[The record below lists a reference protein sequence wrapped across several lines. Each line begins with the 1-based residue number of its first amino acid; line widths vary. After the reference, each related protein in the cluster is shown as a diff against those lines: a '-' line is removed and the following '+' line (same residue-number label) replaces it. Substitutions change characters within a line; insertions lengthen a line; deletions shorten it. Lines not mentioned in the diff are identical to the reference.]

1 MIGAVSAGFP
11 GGPMAISF
19 ALRACLLASA
29 SAVMTAC
36 ATNLPLQAAAIDY
49 RGDDP
54 ARPLTREA
62 QRPIV
67 LADKSRPSA
76 AAASTAPPARIAPR
90 PMPAAPSDLEPFQRV
105 ADLGASPGTSAVAE
119 ARSLAPE
126 TGNRPGGTRKLP
138 DDNPS
143 ARAVEIQPSDTL
155 YDISRRYS
163 VNMRALIETNALEP
177 PYALDVGGTIYL
189 PPPNLHVVEAG
200 ETLYAVSRR
209 YNVDTRSLALL
220 NGIAR
225 PFTVWPGDEL
235 LLPPLAR
242 DQAREP
248 ARPALAPP
256 PPASLVVA
264 EAKPLQQQA
273 SAPAAVKP
281 PTTRPPVANPPTRAL
296 PSQDGPIS
304 LVGTAATTAIVAPWP
319 PPPPP
324 SPQQAKST
332 PSTASGEFIWPVL
345 GRVLKGYGPGSDG
358 SRNDGINIAAAK
370 GAELRASAGGE
381 VVYAGNELAGFGN
394 LILIRHPGGWVTAY
408 AHCDTMAVSE
418 GDLVRQAQVIG
429 TAGSTGNAGAPQV
442 HFELR
447 KGKEPVDPTR
457 HLPPLQG

>member
-1 MIGAVSAGFP
+1 
-11 GGPMAISF
+11 MAIPF

-29 SAVMTAC
+29 AAGLAAC
-36 ATNLPLQAAAIDY
+36 ATNPPLQAAAIDY

-54 ARPLTREA
+54 ARPSTREA
-62 QRPIV
+62 SRPTV
-67 LADKSRPSA
+67 LTDKSRPSA
-76 AAASTAPPARIAPR
+76 APASTAPPARVAPR
-90 PMPAAPSDLEPFQRV
+90 PIPGPPSDLAPFQRV

-126 TGNRPGGTRKLP
+126 TGNRPGGARKLP

-143 ARAVEIQPSDTL
+143 ARVVEIQPSDTL

-242 DQAREP
+242 DQTREP
-248 ARPALAPP
+248 ARPALTPP
-256 PPASLVVA
+256 PPASVAVA
-264 EAKPLQQQA
+264 ETKALQQQA
-273 SAPAAVKP
+273 SLTAAVKP
-281 PTTRPPVANPPTRAL
+281 PATRPPFADPPARAL

-304 LVGTAATTAIVAPWP
+304 LVGTAATTAAVASKPLTKAPAIVAPWS

-332 PSTASGEFIWPVL
+332 PSTASGEFIWPVS
-345 GRVLKGYGPGSDG
+345 GRVLKGYGPGADG
-358 SRNDGINIAAAK
+358 SRNDGINIAANK

-418 GDLVRQAQVIG
+418 GDIIRQGQVIA
-429 TAGSTGNAGAPQV
+429 TAGSTGNAGVPQV

>member
-1 MIGAVSAGFP
+1 
-11 GGPMAISF
+11 MAIPF

-29 SAVMTAC
+29 AAGMTAC
-36 ATNLPLQAAAIDY
+36 ATNPPLQAAAIDY

-54 ARPLTREA
+54 ARSLTREA
-62 QRPIV
+62 PRPTV

-76 AAASTAPPARIAPR
+76 AAASTAPPARLAPR
-90 PMPAAPSDLEPFQRV
+90 PMPGMPSDLEPFQRV

-189 PPPNLHVVEAG
+189 PPPNIHVVEAG

-248 ARPALAPP
+248 ARSALAPP

-281 PTTRPPVANPPTRAL
+281 PAPRPPVTNLPARAL

-304 LVGTAATTAIVAPWP
+304 LTGTVATTAAVAPKPLPKAPAIVAPSP
-319 PPPPP
+319 PPPPLP
-324 SPQQAKST
+324 AQQAKST
-332 PSTASGEFIWPVL
+332 PSTASGEFIWPVS

-370 GAELRASAGGE
+370 GADLRASAGGE

-418 GDLVRQAQVIG
+418 GDLVRQGQVIA

-447 KGKEPVDPTR
+447 KGKEPVDPTL

>member
-1 MIGAVSAGFP
+1 
-11 GGPMAISF
+11 MAIPF

-29 SAVMTAC
+29 AAGMTAC
-36 ATNLPLQAAAIDY
+36 ASNPPLPAAAIDY

-54 ARPLTREA
+54 DHRMTVEATRPT
-62 QRPIV
+62 V
-67 LADKSRPSA
+67 LADAARPPA
-76 AAASTAPPARIAPR
+76 MAASPAPARPAPTT
-90 PMPAAPSDLEPFQRV
+90 PAGPEPSQRV
-105 ADLGASPGTSAVAE
+105 ADLGPSTGTSAVAE

-126 TGNRPGGTRKLP
+126 AGRRPGGARKLP
-138 DDNPS
+138 GDNPS
-143 ARAVEIQPSDTL
+143 ARAVEVLPSDTL

-177 PYALDVGGTIYL
+177 PYALDVGGTIFL
-189 PPPNLHVVEAG
+189 PPPNIHVVEAG

-242 DQAREP
+242 DQARAP
-248 ARPALAPP
+248 AKPVAVAPPAPVAIAAPPQQRPVLP
-256 PPASLVVA
+256 PPA
-264 EAKPLQQQA
+264 
-273 SAPAAVKP
+273 PA
-281 PTTRPPVANPPTRAL
+281 RQPVAKSPAPLPT
-296 PSQDGPIS
+296 QNGPIS
-304 LVGTAATTAIVAPWP
+304 LAGTAAMPPAALPPAVAPKP
-319 PPPPP
+319 PAPVQTAPAPAQP
-324 SPQQAKST
+324 VKTT
-332 PSTASGEFIWPVL
+332 PATATGEFIWPVS
-345 GRVLKGYGPGSDG
+345 GKVLKGYGPGSDG
-358 SRNDGINIAAAK
+358 SRNDGVNIAANK
-370 GAELRASAGGE
+370 GADLRAAAGGE

-408 AHCDTMAVSE
+408 AHCDTVAVNE
-418 GDLVRQAQVIG
+418 GDLVRQGQVIG
-429 TAGSTGNAGAPQV
+429 TAGSTGNAGVPQV

>member
-1 MIGAVSAGFP
+1 
-11 GGPMAISF
+11 MAIPF

-29 SAVMTAC
+29 AAGMTAC
-36 ATNLPLQAAAIDY
+36 ATNPPLQAAAIDY

-54 ARPLTREA
+54 ARPVAREA
-62 QRPIV
+62 PRPTV
-67 LADKSRPSA
+67 LADMSRPPTVA
-76 AAASTAPPARIAPR
+76 AAPVAPDIARPR
-90 PMPAAPSDLEPFQRV
+90 PAPITPTYLEPYQRV
-105 ADLGASPGTSAVAE
+105 ADLGASPGTSVVAE

-126 TGNRPGGTRKLP
+126 AGRRPGGPRKLP
-138 DDNPS
+138 GDNPS
-143 ARAVEIQPSDTL
+143 ARAVEVQPSDTL

-177 PYALDVGGTIYL
+177 PYALDVGGTIFL
-189 PPPNLHVVEAG
+189 PPPNIHLVEAG

-220 NGIAR
+220 NHIAR

-248 ARPALAPP
+248 SRPVTAAPAPVTVAAAKPPQQQAFAPP
-256 PPASLVVA
+256 TARSPVPSPPVA
-264 EAKPLQQQA
+264 GPPAKPLP
-273 SAPAAVKP
+273 SA
-281 PTTRPPVANPPTRAL
+281 
-296 PSQDGPIS
+296 DGPIA
-304 LVGTAATTAIVAPWP
+304 LAGTAATTAAVTTKPLPKAPAAVASP
-319 PPPPP
+319 PPPAPP
-324 SPQQAKST
+324 PVQQAKST
-332 PSTASGEFIWPVL
+332 PSTASGEFIWPVS

-358 SRNDGINIAAAK
+358 SRNDGINIAANK
-370 GAELRASAGGE
+370 GADLRASAGGE

-408 AHCDTMAVSE
+408 AHCDTMAVNE
-418 GDLVRQAQVIG
+418 GDLVRQGQVIG

>member
-1 MIGAVSAGFP
+1 
-11 GGPMAISF
+11 MAISF
-19 ALRACLLASA
+19 ALRACLLASVA
-29 SAVMTAC
+29 AGMTAC
-36 ATNLPLQAAAIDY
+36 ATNPPLLAAAIDY

-62 QRPIV
+62 QRPTV

-76 AAASTAPPARIAPR
+76 AAASTAPPARVAPR
-90 PMPAAPSDLEPFQRV
+90 PMPGAPSDLEPFQRV

-189 PPPNLHVVEAG
+189 PPPHNH
-200 ETLYAVSRR
+200 VSRR

-220 NGIAR
+220 NAIAR

-273 SAPAAVKP
+273 STPAAVKP
-281 PTTRPPVANPPTRAL
+281 PTSRPPVTNPPGRAL

-304 LVGTAATTAIVAPWP
+304 LTATVATTAAVGPKPLPKAPAIVAPP
-319 PPPPP
+319 PPPA
-324 SPQQAKST
+324 QQAKST
-332 PSTASGEFIWPVL
+332 PSTASGEFIWP
-345 GRVLKGYGPGSDG
+345 GPEG
-358 SRNDGINIAAAK
+358 
-370 GAELRASAGGE
+370 LRPR
-381 VVYAGNELAGFGN
+381 L
-394 LILIRHPGGWVTAY
+394 R
-408 AHCDTMAVSE
+408 
-418 GDLVRQAQVIG
+418 RQ
-429 TAGSTGNAGAPQV
+429 PQ
-442 HFELR
+442 
-447 KGKEPVDPTR
+447 
-457 HLPPLQG
+457 

>member
-1 MIGAVSAGFP
+1 
-11 GGPMAISF
+11 MAISF

-29 SAVMTAC
+29 AAGMTAC
-36 ATNLPLQAAAIDY
+36 ATNPPLLAAAIDY

-62 QRPIV
+62 QRPTV

-76 AAASTAPPARIAPR
+76 AAASTAPPARVAPR
-90 PMPAAPSDLEPFQRV
+90 PMPGAPSDLKPFQRV

-189 PPPNLHVVEAG
+189 PPPNIHVVEAG

-220 NGIAR
+220 NAIAR

-273 SAPAAVKP
+273 STPAAVKP
-281 PTTRPPVANPPTRAL
+281 PTSRPPVTNPPGRAL

-304 LVGTAATTAIVAPWP
+304 LTATVATTAAVGPKPLPKAPAIVAP

-324 SPQQAKST
+324 PAQQAKST
-332 PSTASGEFIWPVL
+332 PSTASGEFIWPVS

-418 GDLVRQAQVIG
+418 GDLVRQGQVIAK
-429 TAGSTGNAGAPQV
+429 AGSTGNAGAPQV

>member
-1 MIGAVSAGFP
+1 
-11 GGPMAISF
+11 MAIPF

-29 SAVMTAC
+29 AAGMTAC
-36 ATNLPLQAAAIDY
+36 ATNPPLQAAAIDY

-62 QRPIV
+62 PRPTV

-76 AAASTAPPARIAPR
+76 AAASTAPPARMAPR
-90 PMPAAPSDLEPFQRV
+90 PMPGAPSDLEPFQRV

-143 ARAVEIQPSDTL
+143 ARAVEIQSSDTL

-256 PPASLVVA
+256 P
-264 EAKPLQQQA
+264 
-273 SAPAAVKP
+273 
-281 PTTRPPVANPPTRAL
+281 TTRPPVANPPTRAR
-296 PSQDGPIS
+296 PSQDGPIP
-304 LVGTAATTAIVAPWP
+304 LVGTAATTAAVASKPLTKAPAIVAAWP

>member
-1 MIGAVSAGFP
+1 
-11 GGPMAISF
+11 MAIPF

-29 SAVMTAC
+29 AAGITAC
-36 ATNLPLQAAAIDY
+36 ATNPPLQAAAIDY

-54 ARPLTREA
+54 ARPVARETP
-62 QRPIV
+62 RPTV
-67 LADKSRPSA
+67 LADMSRPSPV
-76 AAASTAPPARIAPR
+76 AAAS
-90 PMPAAPSDLEPFQRV
+90 APSGVATRPAPGTPTNLEPYQRV

-126 TGNRPGGTRKLP
+126 AGRRPGGPRKLP
-138 DDNPS
+138 GDNPS
-143 ARAVEIQPSDTL
+143 ARAVEVQPSDTL

-177 PYALDVGGTIYL
+177 PYGLDVGGTIFL
-189 PPPNLHVVEAG
+189 PPPNIHVVEAG

-248 ARPALAPP
+248 SRPVTATPAPVTVAAAKPPRQQAAAPP
-256 PPASLVVA
+256 TARSPAPS
-264 EAKPLQQQA
+264 
-273 SAPAAVKP
+273 
-281 PTTRPPVANPPTRAL
+281 PPVAKPPARPL
-296 PSQDGPIS
+296 PSADGPIA
-304 LVGTAATTAIVAPWP
+304 LAGTAATTAAVTPKPLPKAPAVVASP
-319 PPPPP
+319 PPAPV
-324 SPQQAKST
+324 QQAKST
-332 PSTASGEFIWPVL
+332 PSTASGEFIWPVS
-345 GRVLKGYGPGSDG
+345 GRVLKGFGPGSDG
-358 SRNDGINIAAAK
+358 SRNDGINIAANK
-370 GAELRASAGGE
+370 GADLRASAGGE

-408 AHCDTMAVSE
+408 AHCDTMAVNE
-418 GDLVRQAQVIG
+418 GDLVRQGQVIG

>member
-1 MIGAVSAGFP
+1 
-11 GGPMAISF
+11 MAIPF

-29 SAVMTAC
+29 AAGLTAC
-36 ATNLPLQAAAIDY
+36 ATNPPLQAAAIDY

-54 ARPLTREA
+54 ARPVARQA
-62 QRPIV
+62 PRPAI
-67 LADKSRPSA
+67 LADTSRPPG
-76 AAASTAPPARIAPR
+76 AAASTAASGLAAPR
-90 PMPAAPSDLEPFQRV
+90 PAPGTPTNLEPYQRV

-126 TGNRPGGTRKLP
+126 TGNRPGGPRKLP
-138 DDNPS
+138 NDNPS
-143 ARAVEIQPSDTL
+143 ARVVEIQPSDTL

-177 PYALDVGGTIYL
+177 PYALDVGGTIFL
-189 PPPNLHVVEAG
+189 PPPNIHVVEAG
-200 ETLYAVSRR
+200 ETLFAVSRR

-248 ARPALAPP
+248 ARPAIL
-256 PPASLVVA
+256 PPAPVA
-264 EAKPLQQQA
+264 VAAAKPLQQQA
-273 SAPAAVKP
+273 SAPAPVKP
-281 PTTRPPVANPPTRAL
+281 PVTKLPVAPPPAKAL
-296 PSQDGPIS
+296 QSEHGPIS
-304 LVGTAATTAIVAPWP
+304 LAGTITTAGAVAPMPLPEAPATAASPPPVP
-319 PPPPP
+319 PPPL
-324 SPQQAKST
+324 QQSKST
-332 PSTASGEFIWPVL
+332 PSTASGEFIWPVS

-418 GDLVRQAQVIG
+418 GDLVRQGQVIG